1 MSENVVNL
9 PDSLYEDYSKLKLTS
24 SPPYASSSSAP
35 PPGLTVVAQPTV
47 EMILQWVY
55 DLHKPNSPKFDFAL
69 HNLAY
74 HRDNFEFL
82 PSLLWESKNTVY
94 IMLQEV
100 FEAYRHLVGH
110 ISLRL
115 FPHPLNPLRV
125 YNVLLLFQSMAYHPD
140 TSRRFLRAKMPN
152 YFYPLMDLGLID
164 KRHECLRL
172 AALGVI
178 AHMLKASEDGAV
190 SRYLMESGAVGFC
203 AKPVEF
209 GSIETKT
216 VAVYI
221 LDKIMSTDEG
231 LHYCCVL
238 ADRFFVI
245 DELLKK
251 LLVYLSSMYRPS
263 SCLFNLV
270 IGCYVKLSQK
280 SRARDGIR
288 RYTPFLLFDGTFAR
302 LYAEDPVAD
311 NNRIQLIQNLEN

>member
-35 PPGLTVVAQPTV
+35 PPGLNVVAQPTV

-55 DLHKPNSPKFDFAL
+55 DLHKPNLPKFDFAL

-74 HRDNFEFL
+74 
-82 PSLLWESKNTVY
+82 
-94 IMLQEV
+94 EV

-209 GSIETKT
+209 GSVETKT

-238 ADRFFVI
+238 AD
-245 DELLKK
+245 
-251 LLVYLSSMYRPS
+251 RPS